1 MFKGLFSKLFNNQK
15 KPIYEKFITEE
26 DYWITTRKLQSSNYC
41 DLSDDEEIFIK
52 NLIYKFKLNK
62 KKYYLN
68 LERQSNKA
76 ISVYYRGY
84 PIGKIK
90 LQGRKTWMQIF
101 LNLYDVKILENEELD
116 TYIENIDLWIEYINK
131 LKV

>member
-15 KPIYEKFITEE
+15 KPIYERFITEE

>member
-26 DYWITTRKLQSSNYC
+26 DYWITSRKLQNGNYC

-76 ISVYYRGY
+76 ISVYYKGY
-84 PIGKIK
+84 PVGKIK
-90 LQGRKTWMQIF
+90 LQGRKTWMQTF